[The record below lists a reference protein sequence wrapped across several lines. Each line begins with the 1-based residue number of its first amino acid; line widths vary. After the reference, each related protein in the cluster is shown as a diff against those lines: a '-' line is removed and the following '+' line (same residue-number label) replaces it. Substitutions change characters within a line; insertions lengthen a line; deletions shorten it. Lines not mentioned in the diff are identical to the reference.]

1 MFQKK
6 GDFKRWLDDAV
17 FVGLKHAAGVWS
29 MKGLKHVAKK
39 RATQIAM
46 WPWLGCGRP
55 RGFFFR
61 IRGVYSKTHNRS
73 SNHAERVRAPTFS
86 NTERSQ
92 YSGLD
97 CAVMPDMSSLGFSCG
112 SVEVAIVWCGSTQDH
127 ASSRTLR
134 PRQISRGFLD
144 DGWWLLLESF
154 SPGHLLFETIYRSW
168 CASICSHSLHY
179 VSPRRNLPTA
189 KILSPNLQGHPT
201 HTWYQ

>member
-1 MFQKK
+1 MT
-6 GDFKRWLDDAV
+6 GRRSL
-17 FVGLKHAAGVWS
+17 L
-29 MKGLKHVAKK
+29 AKK

-55 RGFFFR
+55 RGIFFR
-61 IRGVYSKTHNRS
+61 FPGDFFSGYGVYIAKHTRPE
-73 SNHAERVRAPTFS
+73 AATMRKGFAPLPFS

-92 YSGLD
+92 YSSLD

>member
-1 MFQKK
+1 MTGRRSLCGFEAC
-6 GDFKRWLDDAV
+6 GWS
-17 FVGLKHAAGVWS
+17 LKHERFEACGKEKGNADSNVTMIRVWAS
-29 MKGLKHVAKK
+29 LIME
-39 RATQIAM
+39 
-46 WPWLGCGRP
+46 
-55 RGFFFR
+55 FFFR

-144 DGWWLLLESF
+144 DG
-154 SPGHLLFETIYRSW
+154 
-168 CASICSHSLHY
+168 
-179 VSPRRNLPTA
+179 
-189 KILSPNLQGHPT
+189 
-201 HTWYQ
+201 

>member
-1 MFQKK
+1 
-6 GDFKRWLDDAV
+6 
-17 FVGLKHAAGVWS
+17 
-29 MKGLKHVAKK
+29 
-39 RATQIAM
+39 M

-55 RGFFFR
+55 RGIFFR
-61 IRGVYSKTHNRS
+61 FPGDFFSGYGVYIAKHTRPE
-73 SNHAERVRAPTFS
+73 AATMRKGFAPLPFS

-168 CASICSHSLHY
+168 CASLCSHSLHY

-189 KILSPNLQGHPT
+189 KPLKSYHRIFKVIQPIPGTSSTAQGGGGSFRNSKL
-201 HTWYQ
+201 